1 MSDTLLTE
9 RDEDGAATNPGTPIP
24 AAIDHSPDTHETT
37 SQRASYEPRQNDASA
52 HFRSSVPRPVDAS
65 FRHQVQP
72 PVLRQGDTLFGQ
84 NQRNL
89 QPPLSAMTS
98 NFLPQYPP
106 SYDGNRDPYGRPIYG
121 RNAFGHTLAP
131 NASFPEHAPFGQNQ
145 RNLQPPL
152 SAMTSNFL
160 PQYPPSYDGN
170 RDPYGRPIYG
180 RNAFG
185 HTLAP
190 NPSFYPPQFYS
201 NVPPSAWPSF
211 NEPYAKEHM
220 NSWNHAPDS
229 YQPQSWN
236 GQYPSPNYFGNHYKN
251 FYQGAPGQLWIPPSQ
266 NSHVYL
272 VTSMSMITRSKKP
285 SNSERAPSNTPPQP
299 RKPRSHQVIQ

>member
-1 MSDTLLTE
+1 MSDTLMTE
-9 RDEDGAATNPGTPIP
+9 RDEDGAATNPGIPIP
-24 AAIDHSPDTHETT
+24 AAIAHSPDTPETM
-37 SQRASYEPRQNDASA
+37 SPRAPNEPRLNDASA
-52 HFRSSVPRPVDAS
+52 HFRSSVPRPVDAPS
-65 FRHQVQP
+65 GHEVQSP
-72 PVLRQGDTLFGQ
+72 LPYRQ
-84 NQRNL
+84 NYEIH
-89 QPPLSAMTS
+89 
-98 NFLPQYPP
+98 LP
-106 SYDGNRDPYGRPIYG
+106 
-121 RNAFGHTLAP
+121 
-131 NASFPEHAPFGQNQ
+131 Q